1 MPSGEDDAV
10 AARWE
15 PLLVFE
21 ELLPGERLLV
31 ELNFDEFFFG
41 AFLAGCAFLG
51 CRTLVRF
58 WSSIIDRTQAEPMSI
73 RPRDVMHKGL
83 ALRAQTPHQASS
95 EVKVAGNREKMRE
108 DKRPVL

>member
-1 MPSGEDDAV
+1 
-10 AARWE
+10 
-15 PLLVFE
+15 LLVFE

-58 WSSIIDRTQAEPMSI
+58 WSSVIDRTQAEPMSI
-73 RPRDVMHKGL
+73 RIATSCIRDLPCERRHPIKPHPR
-83 ALRAQTPHQASS
+83 
-95 EVKVAGNREKMRE
+95 
-108 DKRPVL
+108 